1 MFLSVNMRSANTYRQ
16 VGAEANVLGADS
28 HQLIGLVYDSVL
40 KSLNEASV
48 AFARGDVAA
57 RAQAI
62 SRAMR
67 LIDEGLIGSLDM
79 ARGGQVASSLRSVYD
94 YALNKLVEA
103 NIQSNPDLVEEVI
116 AVLKPVIDAW
126 SEIRPQV
133 IQGGLTTQRPR
144 I

>member
-1 MFLSVNMRSANTYRQ
+1 MFLSVTMRSANTYRQ

-28 HQLIGLVYDSVL
+28 HQLIGLVYDALL
-40 KSLNEASV
+40 KALNEAHAAV
-48 AFARGDVAA
+48 LRGDVAG

-94 YALNKLVEA
+94 YAIKTLVQA
-103 NIQSNPDLVEEVI
+103 NVQVSSDLIEEVI

-133 IQGGLTTQRPR
+133 LQGGLTTQRTR
-144 I
+144 N

>member
-28 HQLIGLVYDSVL
+28 HQLIGLLYEAVL
-40 KSLNEASV
+40 KSLGDAKA
-48 AFARGDVAA
+48 AFDRADVAA

-79 ARGGQVASSLRSVYD
+79 SRGGQVASSLRSVYD
-94 YALNKLVEA
+94 YSLAKLLEA
-103 NIQSNPDLVEEVI
+103 NLQANPARVDEVI
-116 AVLKPVIDAW
+116 AVLTPVVGAW

-133 IQGGLTTQRPR
+133 IQGGLTTQRVR
-144 I
+144 N